1 MTDLPLKYV
10 QRFRDRHGRWRHYF
24 RRPGFGRVMLPGLP
38 GSADFM
44 AAYQMALAGEC
55 LEVGAGRTK
64 TGTFSALIVA
74 YYQSSEFKTLSAST
88 QQTYRNIMERFRR
101 AHGDKPVAALEARH
115 IRAML
120 DAKAGTPA
128 AANNL
133 RRMLRMLLNF
143 AVERNWRRD
152 NPALTV
158 RKLSFRTTGF
168 HSWTETEIAAFEAK
182 YPIGSR
188 ERLAFSLL
196 LYTAQRRSD
205 VVTMGRQHIRAG
217 AIQVKQQK
225 TGTRLSI
232 PIHAELQRALDAE
245 PSANMTFLVTA
256 FGRPFTPAGFTNW
269 FRDCVRAVGLP
280 DRCAPHG
287 LRKAAARRLAEAGCT
302 AHQIMAVTGHKSLSE
317 VTSYTAAAGQE
328 GLAKAALAT
337 IGENIGGTATVKPAR

>member
-1 MTDLPLKYV
+1 MTKLRLRYI
-10 QRFRDRHGRWRHYF
+10 QAFRDRHGKWRYYF
-24 RRPGFGRVMLPGLP
+24 RRPGFTRLMLPGLP
-38 GSADFM
+38 GSAEFM
-44 AAYQMALAGEC
+44 CAYQAALAGENAI
-55 LEVGAGRTK
+55 EVGADRALA
-64 TGTFSALIVA
+64 GTFSALVA
-74 YYQSSEFKTLSAST
+74 VYYRSAEFKMLSVIS
-88 QQTYRNIMERFRR
+88 QKTYRNIMEPFRR
-101 AHGDKPVAALEARH
+101 EHGEKPVAGIEARH
-115 IRAML
+115 IRALL

-152 NPALTV
+152 NPVLTV

-168 HSWTETEIAAFEAK
+168 HSWTESEIAAFEVK

-188 ERLAFSLL
+188 ERLAFALL

-205 VVTMGRQHIRAG
+205 VVTMGRQHIRG
-217 AIQVKQQK
+217 GSIQVKQQK

-256 FGRPFTPAGFTNW
+256 YGKPFTPAGFTHW
-269 FRDCVRAVGLP
+269 FRDRVRAAGLP
-280 DRCAPHG
+280 EHCAPHG

-302 AHQIMAVTGHKSLSE
+302 AHQIMAVTGHKTLSE

-328 GLAKAALAT
+328 GLARAALAT
-337 IGENIGGTATVKPAR
+337 IGEYGRGTKTVKPA